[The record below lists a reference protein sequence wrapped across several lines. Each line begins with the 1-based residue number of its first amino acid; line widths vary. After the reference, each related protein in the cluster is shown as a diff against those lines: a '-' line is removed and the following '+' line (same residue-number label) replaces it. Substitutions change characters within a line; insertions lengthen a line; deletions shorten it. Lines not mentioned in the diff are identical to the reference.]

1 MRTKLIL
8 LTPLL
13 CALCL
18 TAAAQQLGT
27 WHLYLSYFNATQ
39 NVAAGNTVYGLMNGN
54 LLTYDTEDGEVR
66 TLDHLDLLS
75 DKEIALIGYSKET
88 GKLLIVYKNSNI
100 DLLDK
105 DGNITNIP
113 ALKEKDIT
121 NKEITSISIHGT
133 TAYLVTG
140 FGFIEFD
147 MKEGVFRNTYRLN
160 FANKGKDESAHVND
174 DDAKINC
181 ITATD
186 DAIFLGCQDSIR
198 RCSRKD
204 NMHITDNWKAH
215 VPWGAWTHLCL
226 FQQQILGINPEG
238 LWLIDPDHIETIHA
252 YDRGRFSYL
261 NICDGTLLW
270 GNNTQTGFTTDI
282 NAAPNIVKAEN
293 TWQDVTCSKGLFWM
307 SEQEN
312 GLKSYRLEDAAFTP
326 TGTVIQPS
334 SPKADMAYNVR
345 WEGNRLLVA
354 GGINTVAD
362 ALYPPAA
369 MTYEDG
375 QWTNFTEMERPESRP
390 DMSIKNTTNLVQ
402 DPNDP
407 SRHFASL
414 YRTGLCEYRNGKFVK
429 LYDADNSPLKS
440 ILPGSRRY
448 YNFVSC
454 SALSYDAKGNLWMA
468 NSQVD
473 PALHVLK
480 PDGNWFDLSY
490 ESLGAPSLIDQ
501 ILHHS
506 SGLVFVS
513 SRRLDKRGV
522 FVIDT
527 KGTERTT
534 DDRTILHKDFLNQ
547 DGTPYS
553 PDQYFCLCEDREGN
567 VWVGTSSGLFVMEN
581 LDQVFSSNYQF
592 TQVKINRND
601 GSGLADYLLSGVSIA
616 CVTTDAANRKWVG
629 THNNGAYLI
638 SADCQEMIH
647 HFTAEDTPLLSNTV
661 QSIAIHHDTGEVV
674 FGTDKGVCSYIADAT
689 EPEEELTK
697 ADVIVF
703 PNPVEGDYNGPIAI
717 RGLTQNAEVKIVS
730 TGGQLIW
737 NGTSSGGTCVWNGCA
752 NNGQRVANGI
762 YHVVANTEDGNKA
775 VVTRIVIAR

>member
-1 MRTKLIL
+1 MTTKLTL

-13 CALCL
+13 CGFCL
-18 TAAAQQLGT
+18 AVAAQQLGS

-39 NVAAGNTVYGLMNGN
+39 NAPAGNTVYALMNGN

-66 TLDHLDLLS
+66 TLDYLNLLS
-75 DKEIALIGYSKET
+75 DKEIALIRYSKEA

-105 DGNITNIP
+105 NGNITNIP
-113 ALKEKDIT
+113 ALKEKNIAD
-121 NKEITSISIHGT
+121 KEITSIGIHGT

-140 FGFIEFD
+140 FGFIELD
-147 MKEGVFRNTYRLN
+147 IKEGVFRNTYRLD
-160 FANKGKDESAHVND
+160 FANSNNSAS
-174 DDAKINC
+174 ARINC

-186 DAIFLGCQDSIR
+186 DAVYIGCQDIIR
-198 RCSRKD
+198 RCSKKS
-204 NMHITDNWKAH
+204 NMHLKNNWEQH
-215 VPWGAWTHLCL
+215 VPWGAWTHICIFRQQLLGMNPDGL
-226 FQQQILGINPEG
+226 FV
-238 LWLIDPDHIETIHA
+238 IDPDDGNKTRR
-252 YDRGRFSYL
+252 YDTGSFSYL
-261 NICDGTLLW
+261 NICDDMLIW
-270 GNNTQTGFTTDI
+270 GNNTQIGLTTDI
-282 NAAPNIVKAEN
+282 NTAPNIVKTEN
-293 TWQDVTCSKGLFWM
+293 TWKDVTCSKGLFWM

-312 GLKSYRLEDAAFTP
+312 GLKSYRLEDTAFTP
-326 TGTVIQPS
+326 AGTVIQPS
-334 SPKADMAYNVR
+334 SPKADMAYNIC

-369 MTYEDG
+369 MTYENG
-375 QWTNFTEMERPESRP
+375 QWTNFTEMERPAGRP
-390 DMSIKNTTNLVQ
+390 DMNIKNTTNLVQ

-407 SRHFASL
+407 SHHFASL
-414 YRTGLCEYRNGKFVK
+414 FRTGLCEYKDGKFVK
-429 LYDADNSPLKS
+429 LYDSDNSPLKS
-440 ILPGSRRY
+440 ILPSSRRY
-448 YNFVSC
+448 YNYVSC

-468 NSQVD
+468 SSQVD

-480 PDGNWFDLSY
+480 PDGNWYDLSY
-490 ESLGAPSLIDQ
+490 EPFSSASLIDQ

-513 SRRLDKRGV
+513 SRRLEQRGV

-527 KGTERTT
+527 KGTERAT
-534 DDRTILHKDFLNQ
+534 DDRTILHKDFINQ

-567 VWVGTSSGLFVMEN
+567 VWVGTSAGLFLMEN
-581 LDQVFSSNYQF
+581 LNQVFSSNYQF

-601 GSGLADYLLSGVSIA
+601 GSGLADYLLNGVSVA
-616 CVTTDAANRKWVG
+616 CVTIDAANRKWVG
-629 THNNGAYLI
+629 THNDGAYLI

-661 QSIAIHHDTGEVV
+661 QSIAIHHETGEVV

-689 EPEEELTK
+689 EPEYKELNK
-697 ADVIVF
+697 ADVLVF

-762 YHVVANTEDGNKA
+762 YHVVANTEDGDKA

>member
-1 MRTKLIL
+1 MTTKLTL

-13 CALCL
+13 CGFCL
-18 TAAAQQLGT
+18 AVAAQQLGS

-39 NVAAGNTVYGLMNGN
+39 NAPAGNTVYALMNGN

-66 TLDHLDLLS
+66 TLDYLNLLS
-75 DKEIALIGYSKET
+75 DKEIALIRYSKEA

-113 ALKEKDIT
+113 ALKEKNIAD
-121 NKEITSISIHGT
+121 KEITSIGIHGT

-140 FGFIEFD
+140 FGFIELD
-147 MKEGVFRNTYRLN
+147 IKEGVFRNTYRLD
-160 FANKGKDESAHVND
+160 FANSNNSAS
-174 DDAKINC
+174 ARINC

-186 DAIFLGCQDSIR
+186 DAVYIGCQDIIR
-198 RCSRKD
+198 RCSKKSNMHLKD
-204 NMHITDNWKAH
+204 NWEQH
-215 VPWGAWTHLCL
+215 VPWGAWTHICIFRQQLLGMNPDGL
-226 FQQQILGINPEG
+226 FV
-238 LWLIDPDHIETIHA
+238 IDLDDGNKTRR
-252 YDRGRFSYL
+252 YDTGSFSYL
-261 NICDGTLLW
+261 NICDDMLIW
-270 GNNTQTGFTTDI
+270 GNNTQIGLTTDI
-282 NAAPNIVKAEN
+282 NTAPNIVKTEN
-293 TWQDVTCSKGLFWM
+293 TWKDVTCSKGLFWM

-312 GLKSYRLEDAAFTP
+312 GLKSYRLEDTAFTP
-326 TGTVIQPS
+326 AGTVIQPS
-334 SPKADMAYNVR
+334 SPKADMAYNIC

-369 MTYEDG
+369 MTYENG
-375 QWTNFTEMERPESRP
+375 QWTNFTEMERPAGRP
-390 DMSIKNTTNLVQ
+390 DMNIKNTTNLVQ

-407 SRHFASL
+407 SHHFASL
-414 YRTGLCEYRNGKFVK
+414 FRTGLCEYKDGKFVK
-429 LYDADNSPLKS
+429 LYDSDNSPLKS
-440 ILPGSRRY
+440 ILPSSRRY
-448 YNFVSC
+448 YNYVSC

-468 NSQVD
+468 SSQVD

-480 PDGNWFDLSY
+480 PDGNWYDLSY
-490 ESLGAPSLIDQ
+490 EPFSSASLIDQ

-513 SRRLDKRGV
+513 SRRLEQRGV

-527 KGTERTT
+527 KGTERAT
-534 DDRTILHKDFLNQ
+534 DDRTILHKDFINQ

-567 VWVGTSSGLFVMEN
+567 VWVGTSAGLFLMEN
-581 LDQVFSSNYQF
+581 LNQVFSSNYQF

-601 GSGLADYLLSGVSIA
+601 GSGLADYLLNGVSVA
-616 CVTTDAANRKWVG
+616 CVTIDAANRKWVG
-629 THNNGAYLI
+629 THNDGAYLI

-661 QSIAIHHDTGEVV
+661 QSIAIHHETGEVV

-689 EPEEELTK
+689 EPEKELNK
-697 ADVIVF
+697 ADVLVF

-762 YHVVANTEDGNKA
+762 YHVVANTEDGDKA